1 MTINILHFSDLH
13 FKSSDTK
20 LQNLKDKI
28 LNQLENK
35 DIDFIIF
42 SGDLLQKPSE
52 EEFKKVIDEFITP
65 LLLKTKLHVDNCLFT
80 IGNHDVDLDKRD
92 DVVFDGLK
100 VQIIEKKNKKTIL
113 EIINGKRKIDEVENY
128 LKFINNLNQKSLI
141 KNNSL
146 YTTNKIE
153 SKGMSIGHVAMN
165 TSLFMEGSEKDYGNL
180 YLDEN
185 LLIQAYN
192 EIKTC
197 TIKILNLHHP
207 LDWLQNKKE
216 IEKLALDKFNIV
228 FFGHEHQ
235 HDGYHI
241 TDMYNKDI
249 VSLNA
254 TSLYHLKNGKNGFSI
269 YKYSIDECKLLIEKN
284 EFNKQHNIFE
294 TIQLDPIENINLMK
308 KAPKAVRNKHL
319 CSIIYPNL
327 KEYVN
332 KYLAINLTSEKNNHD
347 IENIYAHPKIVEQ
360 TEKKEENKKEE
371 NGLSLDEIIKYQ
383 KNIIVT
389 GKKESGKTTLLNMLN
404 IQCLKNVNDYMPIN
418 ISGIELY
425 KEDNIDIFI
434 AKVSEYLKKF
444 YDSKK
449 KLNIKEMIEEKRFL
463 FFIDDIQNLYSS
475 LLQDIIGL
483 NNLIIGSFT
492 IKEYDIQD
500 ENLLNF
506 DRDEFIE
513 DNFIKLSIKPLR
525 KKDKK
530 TLTHNI
536 VPVEIQEKISNK
548 VIKTINKLKLP
559 SNPFITT
566 LLSWMYIEKI
576 DIRENE
582 PQIIDVFLDYL
593 LEKAD
598 LSKTFEGKI
607 DFNDKKDILSAIA
620 YTYFSNNS
628 LAIKEDKILKA
639 IIDYSEQHF
648 PFDIDAR
655 DILNY
660 FYQRRILIRNN
671 NLVQFSYRVFY
682 YYFITLY
689 MMNNKDFYQSVV
701 TNKYYIINMIDE
713 LKYYSALK
721 RDDINFLEQIKNYI
735 ELNKM
740 QTYFL
745 KLPKIEQEPTGLIDM
760 SENIEDAE
768 STDIDEK
775 NNIIPDQNRTE
786 LQEAIDE
793 IKTDKREKKVDSY
806 NQEKVLQ
813 TERLKSIKEEFFILN
828 MIYSEFVKHLS
839 GNTIEKENKERF
851 FLNSIENYVNIIRYW
866 EEVFNNDTLIK
877 RFFQLKFP
885 NDQNISDEELNDFKN
900 FLKVDVMHMI
910 TSISNMTL
918 STPKMTHFYSNL
930 LKSQDSNIYEK
941 FFALIFSI
949 ETINEQENIV
959 QLINLFI
966 HHNHN
971 NTLNNL
977 LKIKLYNIIGDRQIN
992 SKLQLNIK
1000 KILIQLEYKINNL
1013 SDDKS
1018 GRRKKEVIEVV
1029 EKNIEIAKLIA

>member
-13 FKSSDTK
+13 FKSSDTR

-28 LNQLENK
+28 LDQLENK

-52 EEFKKVIDEFITP
+52 EEFEKVLDEFITP
-65 LLLKTKLHVDNCLFT
+65 LLLKTKLHVDNYLFT
-80 IGNHDVDLDKRD
+80 IGNHDVDFDKRD

-100 VQIIEKKNKKTIL
+100 VQIIDKKNKKVIS
-113 EIINGKRKIDEVENY
+113 EIINGKRKIDEAENY
-128 LKFINNLNQKSLI
+128 LNFINNLDQKSLI
-141 KNNSL
+141 ENNSL
-146 YTTNKIE
+146 YTTNKLE
-153 SKGMSIGHVAMN
+153 AKGISIGHVAMN
-165 TSLFMEGSEKDYGNL
+165 TSLFMEGSSQDYGNL

-185 LLIQAYN
+185 LLIQAFN
-192 EIKTC
+192 EIKEC

-216 IEKLALDKFNIV
+216 IEKLVLDKFNIV

-254 TSLYHLKNGKNGFSI
+254 TSLYHPKNEKNGFTI
-269 YKYSIDECKLLIEKN
+269 YKYYIDEYKLLIEKN

-308 KAPKAVRNKHL
+308 KAPKAIRNKHL

-327 KEYVN
+327 KEYIN

-360 TEKKEENKKEE
+360 TEEKEENKKEE

-383 KNIIVT
+383 KNIIAT

-404 IQCLKNVNDYMPIN
+404 IQCLKDYNDYIPIN
-418 ISGIELY
+418 ISGVELY

-434 AKVSEYLKKF
+434 AKISEYLKKF

-449 KLNIKEMIEEKRFL
+449 KLDIKKMIEEKRFL

-483 NNLIIGSFT
+483 DNLIIGSFT

-548 VIKTINKLKLP
+548 VIKTIHKLKLP

-566 LLSWMYIEKI
+566 LLSWMYVEKI

-598 LSKTFEGKI
+598 LSKTFNGKI

-628 LAIKEDKILKA
+628 LAIKEDKILKT
-639 IIDYSEQHF
+639 IINYSEEHF
-648 PFDIDAR
+648 AFDIDAK

-671 NLVQFSYRVFY
+671 SLVQFSYRVFY

-689 MMNNKDFYQSVV
+689 MINNKDFYQSVIN
-701 TNKYYIINMIDE
+701 NKDYIINMIDE

-721 RDDINFLEQIKNYI
+721 RDDIDFLEQIKHYI
-735 ELNKM
+735 QHNKM

-745 KLPKIEQEPTGLIDM
+745 QLPKIKQEPTSLILEP
-760 SENIEDAE
+760 ENIVN
-768 STDIDEK
+768 TNIDEK
-775 NNIIPDQNRTE
+775 SDIIPDQKRME

-813 TERLKSIKEEFFILN
+813 NERVKSIKEEFFILN

-839 GNTIEKENKERF
+839 GTSIGKENKEKY
-851 FLNSIENYVNIIRYW
+851 FLNSIKNYINIIRYW
-866 EEVFNNDTLIK
+866 EEIFNKDTLIK

-900 FLKVDVMHMI
+900 FLKVDIMHMI

-930 LKSQDSNIYEK
+930 LKAQDSNIYEK

-949 ETINEQENIV
+949 ETINEQNNII
-959 QLINLFI
+959 QLINSFI
-966 HHNHN
+966 HHNCN

-992 SKLQLNIK
+992 SNLQLNIK
-1000 KILIQLEYKINNL
+1000 KILIHLEYKINNL
-1013 SDDKS
+1013 SDDR
-1018 GRRKKEVIEVV
+1018 GGTTRKKVTEAV
-1029 EKNIEIAKLIA
+1029 EKNIEISKLLA

>member
-1 MTINILHFSDLH
+1 MTMNILHFSDLH

-28 LNQLENK
+28 LDQLEIK

-52 EEFKKVIDEFITP
+52 EEFKKVINEFIIP
-65 LLLKTKLHVDNCLFT
+65 LLSKTKLDVDKCLFT
-80 IGNHDVDLDKRD
+80 IGNHDVDLNKRD
-92 DVVFDGLK
+92 ALFFDGLK
-100 VQIIEKKNKKTIL
+100 VQVIEKKNKKIISEL
-113 EIINGKRKIDEVENY
+113 INGTRKIDEVEDY
-128 LKFINNLNQKSLI
+128 VKFISNLDQKSLI
-141 KNNSL
+141 ENNSL
-146 YTTNKIE
+146 YTINKIE
-153 SKGMSIGHVAMN
+153 SKEISIGHVAMN
-165 TSLFMEGSEKDYGNL
+165 TSLFMEGSSKDYGNL

-192 EIKTC
+192 KIKNC

-216 IEKLALDKFNIV
+216 IEKLVLDKFNIV

-254 TSLYHLKNGKNGFSI
+254 TSLYHPKNEKNGFSI
-269 YKYSIDECKLLIEKN
+269 YKYYIDEYKLLIEKN

-308 KAPKAVRNKHL
+308 KAPKAIRNKHL
-319 CSIIYPNL
+319 CSIIYPHL

-347 IENIYAHPKIVEQ
+347 IEDIYAHPKIVEQ
-360 TEKKEENKKEE
+360 TEAKEENKKEE

-383 KNIIVT
+383 ENIIIT

-404 IQCLKNVNDYMPIN
+404 IQCLKDYNDYIPIN

-434 AKVSEYLKKF
+434 AKISEYLKKF

-449 KLNIKEMIEEKRFL
+449 KLDIKKMIEEKRFL

-475 LLQDIIGL
+475 LLQDIFGL

-513 DNFIKLSIKPLR
+513 DNFFKLSIKPLR

-536 VPVEIQEKISNK
+536 VPVDMQEKISNK

-566 LLSWMYIEKI
+566 LLSWMYVEKI

-598 LSKTFEGKI
+598 LSKTFNGKI

-628 LAIKEDKILKA
+628 LAIKEDKILKT
-639 IIDYSEQHF
+639 IIDYSEEHF
-648 PFDIDAR
+648 AFDIDAK

-689 MMNNKDFYQSVV
+689 MINNKDFYQSVV
-701 TNKYYIINMIDE
+701 TNKDYIINMIDE

-721 RDDINFLEQIKNYI
+721 RDDVDFLEQIKYYI
-735 ELNKM
+735 QHNKM

-745 KLPKIEQEPTGLIDM
+745 QLPKLKQETTSLIQE
-760 SENIEDAE
+760 SESIINIEN
-768 STDIDEK
+768 TDIDEK
-775 NNIIPDQNRTE
+775 SDIIPNQERME

-793 IKTDKREKKVDSY
+793 LKTDKREKKVDSY

-813 TERLKSIKEEFFILN
+813 NERLKSIKEEFFILN

-839 GNTIEKENKERF
+839 GTSIGKENKEKY
-851 FLNSIENYVNIIRYW
+851 FLNSIKNYINILRYW
-866 EEVFNNDTLIK
+866 EEIFNKDTLIK

-910 TSISNMTL
+910 TSISNITL

-930 LKSQDSNIYEK
+930 LKAQDSNIYEK

-949 ETINEQENIV
+949 ETVNEQDNIV
-959 QLINLFI
+959 QLINAFI
-966 HHNHN
+966 HHNYN

-977 LKIKLYNIIGDRQIN
+977 LKIKLYNIMGNRQIN
-992 SKLQLNIK
+992 SRLQSDIK

-1013 SDDKS
+1013 SDDKA
-1018 GRRKKEVIEVV
+1018 GRRRKEVIEAV
-1029 EKNIEIAKLIA
+1029 EKNIEISKLLS